1 MLRRLFHRDLYRFDT
16 PAPSYWEATGPDL
29 DCPTLSDD
37 ARCEVAVIGGGFT
50 GLCAALHLARDYGAD
65 VQVLDA
71 GHIGWGASGR
81 NGGFCCLPATKLS
94 VGQMTRRYGEEE
106 TRRFFREQIE
116 AMQLVESLSES
127 EHIDLDRQGDGN
139 YEVAHH
145 PKAITPLNEYA
156 LALQNK
162 FGIPA
167 RYLDRDEFAACGH
180 AGTEQF
186 GAIHIQAGFALHPRK
201 FVVGLAQ
208 AAVKHGARLYS
219 HSEVVS
225 WVKEGGWHVLRTD
238 RASLR
243 ARKVI
248 VACNGYLPD
257 GLHEAFDRRTL
268 PVLSNIVV
276 TGPLEPAQLEAERYS
291 TRTPCLNARNLLFYY
306 RLLPDRRFLIGARGD
321 LTGSPSKGERKQLW
335 IARRV
340 GDLFPSWAGVR
351 TDYFW
356 RGLVCM
362 TRKLTPSI
370 GVLDED
376 STVAYGFGWHAN
388 GVNTAPWAGKQLAM
402 LIAGANAP
410 TIDVSAPMRGLPAR
424 FPSEFARVWGLK
436 LAYAYYWL
444 QDTLRTG

>member
-1 MLRRLFHRDLYRFDT
+1 MTQRLFHPDLYRFDE
-16 PAPSYWEATGPDL
+16 PAPSYWEATGPSIECAPL
-29 DCPTLSDD
+29 EDD
-37 ARCEVAVIGGGFT
+37 ARCDIAIIGGGFT
-50 GLCAALHLARDYGAD
+50 GLSAALHLARDHGAD
-65 VQVLDA
+65 VHVLEA

-94 VGQMTRRYGEEE
+94 VSQMTQRHGEEE

-116 AMQLVESLSES
+116 GMQLVESLSES
-127 EHIDLDRQGDGN
+127 EAIDLDAQGDGN

-145 PKAITPLNEYA
+145 PKAIPHLHEYA
-156 LALQNK
+156 QALQSR
-162 FGIPA
+162 FGIPT
-167 RYLDRDEFAACGH
+167 RRLDRDEFAACGH
-180 AGTEQF
+180 GGTEQF

-208 AAVKHGARLYS
+208 AAQRRGAHLYS
-219 HSEVVS
+219 GSEVVS
-225 WVKEGGWHVLRTD
+225 WTKDGDWHRLRTG
-238 RASLR
+238 RACLS

-276 TGPLEPAQLEAERYS
+276 TRPLEPAQIEAERYS
-291 TRTPCLNARNLLFYY
+291 TYAPCLNARNLLFYY

-321 LTGSPSKGERKQLW
+321 LTGSPDKGEQKQKW
-335 IARRV
+335 IGERL
-340 GDLFPSWAGVR
+340 GEIFPSWAGVQ
-351 TDYFW
+351 TEYFW

-376 STVAYGFGWHAN
+376 DTVAYGFGWHAN

-402 LIAGANAP
+402 LVAGANKPVAN
-410 TIDVSAPMRGLPAR
+410 VSAPMRGLPAR
-424 FPSEFARVWGLK
+424 FPSNFARVWGLK
-436 LAYAYYWL
+436 LAYAYYWMR
-444 QDTLRTG
+444 DTLRTG